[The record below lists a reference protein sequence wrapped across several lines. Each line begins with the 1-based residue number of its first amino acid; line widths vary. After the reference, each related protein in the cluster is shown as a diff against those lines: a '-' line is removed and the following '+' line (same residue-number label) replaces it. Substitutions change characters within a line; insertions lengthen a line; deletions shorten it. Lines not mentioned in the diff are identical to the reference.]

1 MFSYSNFSF
10 VMYVFCIY
18 IFYFYWIFVC
28 LNFCIFVVLNLSI
41 FICIFVFAY
50 FSFVHFIW
58 SSKSIFSINVFL
70 FLYMCI
76 CVFVYLRKC
85 VFHISSP
92 LTRWRVGASSWESE
106 SLLMIYASRR
116 KPTENWKQ
124 RKVCENTEEN
134 ISVEA
139 LKKSWR
145 KHWWTV
151 AKLEDECWRFSKST
165 IISQMKHVK
174 TQK

>member
-1 MFSYSNFSF
+1 M
-10 VMYVFCIY
+10 
-18 IFYFYWIFVC
+18 
-28 LNFCIFVVLNLSI
+28 
-41 FICIFVFAY
+41 FICIFVFAF

-58 SSKSIFSINVFL
+58 SSKSIFSINVF
-70 FLYMCI
+70 FIFYMCI

-139 LKKSWR
+139 LKKILKKTLMNTCQAGRWMLMFL
-145 KHWWTV
+145 KMHHHQPNETCKNTKIDQLNV
-151 AKLEDECWRFSKST
+151 ACWPDFNFLT
-165 IISQMKHVK
+165 CVE
-174 TQK
+174 